1 MSSVID
7 GMIAG
12 MKKNKTPVLR
22 LTDDDSP
29 CVVREWISTGVDVL
43 DIIVSDGKTIG
54 GLPIGRMVEIY
65 GDEAVG
71 KSLLAIQ
78 ATVQAQI
85 AGCAV
90 LYIDTESAVSVSV
103 METLGVNLDE
113 LMYDDPDTVEDV
125 FSLIESAINAKGAVD
140 KSAPLLII
148 WDSVAATTTKIE
160 KESGFDKANVA
171 SQARAISAG
180 LRKIIRMLSEN
191 NVCLVLINQTRDK
204 IGITFGDPETTS
216 GGNAIKYYASI
227 RLRLKYHGK
236 IKEDKKIVG
245 VKTSVNVTKNKVGQ
259 PFRSGK
265 LPIYFNFGVDNAEAT
280 FEFLKDAEVL
290 EGGAG
295 GNWSIIMPDGNVL
308 KFKTAAFGDIY
319 EANRD
324 AFIEIMRQTL

>member
-1 MSSVID
+1 MSNVID
-7 GMIAG
+7 SMIVQ

-22 LTDDDSP
+22 LTDDNSP
-29 CVVREWISTGVDVL
+29 CIVHQWISTGVDVL
-43 DIIVSDGKTIG
+43 DIIMSDGKTIG
-54 GLPIGRMVEIY
+54 GLPIGRMIEIY

-78 ATVQAQI
+78 ATAQAQ
-85 AGCAV
+85 ANGYAV
-90 LYIDTESAVSVSV
+90 LYIDTESAVSISV
-103 METLGVNLDE
+103 METLGVNLSDM
-113 LMYDDPDTVEDV
+113 MYDDPDTVEDV
-125 FSLIESAINAKGAVD
+125 FSLIESAINAKALVD
-140 KSAPLLII
+140 KNAPLLII

-160 KESGFDKANVA
+160 KDSGFDKANVA

-180 LRKIIRMLSEN
+180 LRKIIRTLSDN

-204 IGITFGDPETTS
+204 IGVTFGDPETTS

-236 IKEDKKIVG
+236 IKEDKRVVG

-259 PFRSGK
+259 PFRSAS

-295 GNWSIIMPDGNVL
+295 GNWSITMPDGNVL
-308 KFKTAAFGDIY
+308 KFRTTGFGDIY